1 MAEQRND
8 NTRIIEGIMTTVS
21 HDQADLPMRERVN
34 IAPMGP
40 IVTDA
45 MDRFVL
51 RPFNTS
57 TTYRNLKA
65 TGQGVFHVTD
75 DVLLLA
81 RAAIG
86 RVDPGDDVPTQSAK
100 HVNGLVL
107 SGACRYYELRVVE
120 LDDRDERTTIV
131 AETVARDTLRPFI
144 GLNRAMHAVVEAAI
158 LATRLHL
165 TGAEPV
171 LAEFDRLDVLVAK
184 TGSARERQAMTE
196 LRQHVE
202 RKQADGEWS

>member
-1 MAEQRND
+1 MTQSRDD
-8 NTRIIEGIMTTVS
+8 NTRILEGVMTTVAS
-21 HDQADLPMRERVN
+21 EPTDSPIESRIN

-45 MDRFVL
+45 MDRFIF
-51 RPFNTS
+51 RPFKTS
-57 TTYRNLKA
+57 TTYHNLKS

-81 RAAIG
+81 RAAVG
-86 RVDPGDDVPTQSAK
+86 RVEPDDDLPIRKAE
-100 HVNGLVL
+100 HVDGLVL

-131 AETVARDTLRPFI
+131 AHAVARGTLRPFF

-158 LATRLHL
+158 LATRIHL
-165 TGAEPV
+165 TGTASV
-171 LAEFDRLDVLVAK
+171 LAEYDRLDVPIEK
-184 TGSARERQAMTE
+184 TGSARERQAMNE
-196 LRQHVE
+196 LRQFVE
-202 RKQADGEWS
+202 RKRAAQETS